1 MNLKK
6 YIKNGNGFFACQK
19 KKKRK
24 SFGQTFVFPFLFFPL
39 SNNIVVFLFIII

>member
-6 YIKNGNGFFACQK
+6 YIKNGNGFFACK
-19 KKKRK
+19 KKKK